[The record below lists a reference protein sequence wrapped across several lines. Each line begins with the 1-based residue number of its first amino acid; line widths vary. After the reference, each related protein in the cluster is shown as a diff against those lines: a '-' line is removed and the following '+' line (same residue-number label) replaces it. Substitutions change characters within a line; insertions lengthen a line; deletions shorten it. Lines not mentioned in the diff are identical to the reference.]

1 MTQLSWR
8 VEGRFWP
15 NFRWQKEET
24 AGFLPIMVW
33 TWRAA
38 YNARNNTTRFVLQVQ
53 ETLPK
58 EKIHIAETVAGYDP
72 VVFFANNIL
81 LMQN

>member
-1 MTQLSWR
+1 MTLLFFA
-8 VEGRFWP
+8 EG
-15 NFRWQKEET
+15 
-24 AGFLPIMVW
+24 
-33 TWRAA
+33 
-38 YNARNNTTRFVLQVQ
+38 YNARNNANRFVLQVQ